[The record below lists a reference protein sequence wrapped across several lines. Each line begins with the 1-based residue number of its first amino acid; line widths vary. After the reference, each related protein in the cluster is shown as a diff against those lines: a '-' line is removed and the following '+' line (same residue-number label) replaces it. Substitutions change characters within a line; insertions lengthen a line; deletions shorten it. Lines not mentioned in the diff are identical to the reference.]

1 MDAAGG
7 KTEVRKLTVR
17 DLIDDRDSERA
28 RADRLDGQLRVALT
42 EIAALRTARDAALKV
57 AAWGGPRHGCGDQA

>member
-28 RADRLDGQLRVALT
+28 RADRLDRQLRVALT
-42 EIAALRTARDAALKV
+42 EIAALRTARDA
-57 AAWGGPRHGCGDQA
+57 R